1 MVLLLL
7 LLLSHFSLC
16 DPIDSSPPGSPIPG
30 ILQASG
36 FGLARVLCTASQEP
50 WCRALTD
57 VPVIVLV
64 LEELGVEHW
73 RKARSEEPKYR
84 ESGPWHV
91 RPRTRARSSLEHIE
105 LEDQSVLRK
114 KWPLV

>member
-1 MVLLLL
+1 MIFK
-7 LLLSHFSLC
+7 FSPGFQNVSQWQQVQIQRDLPGKLC
-16 DPIDSSPPGSPIPG
+16 
-30 ILQASG
+30 SG

>member
-1 MVLLLL
+1 M
-7 LLLSHFSLC
+7 LS
-16 DPIDSSPPGSPIPG
+16 
-30 ILQASG
+30 SG

-73 RKARSEEPKYR
+73 RKARYEEPKYR
-84 ESGPWHV
+84 ESGPWHA

-105 LEDQSVLRK
+105 LEDQSALRK